1 LSYQWSVNGT
11 NIINGTNATLTLNN
25 VQLSQAGN
33 YSVQVTNV
41 VGSTNSANAVLTV
54 NLPPT
59 VIQVVS
65 TNAPAGGTVDVPVI
79 LVANGNEHG
88 LSFSLNFDTSRLTYS
103 DIMLGDGASDAFML
117 PTTGSVGSGALGV
130 TLELPPGETF
140 AAGTQQVV
148 IVTFNAPILT
158 GTQTVA
164 TVVSFT
170 NKPVNKLLS
179 DASNQ
184 LLVTNFV
191 NGTVTLSPSPLE
203 GDASPLPDGDNNLD
217 LSDLVQVGRFV
228 AGLDTITDSGEF
240 QRVDCAPRNTLGDG
254 EIKVTDWVQAGRYAA
269 GADPLTIA
277 GGPIGPSSPAP
288 AGMGFKSSLGPS
300 RRLSIA
306 DGTSI
311 KGLAMTLPVNLQAQG
326 DENAVGFSLNF
337 DPAVVR
343 YSSAVKGSGAGS
355 TTFIVNTNQVAAG
368 KLGIVLALPA
378 GSHFA
383 AATKEVAKVTFMP
396 VAAATNYS
404 VTIADQP
411 TLRSISDT
419 HANELAATYVSDSIL
434 INPPPPMNISLSGN
448 NLLFQWPVWAGGFV
462 LQSADSLTPPITW
475 TNVPVTLQTNGATVQ
490 ALASPHAPPIYYR
503 LYHP

>member
-1 LSYQWSVNGT
+1 
-11 NIINGTNATLTLNN
+11 
-25 VQLSQAGN
+25 
-33 YSVQVTNV
+33 
-41 VGSTNSANAVLTV
+41 VLAV
-54 NLPPT
+54 NLPPAI
-59 VIQVVS
+59 IQALS
-65 TNAPAGGTVDVPVI
+65 TNVPAGATVDVPVI
-79 LVANGNEHG
+79 LVANGNEHA
-88 LSFSLNFDTSRLTYS
+88 LSFSMNFDTSRLTYS
-103 DIMLGDGASDAFML
+103 DIVLGDGASDAFML
-117 PTTGSVGSGALGV
+117 PTTGSAGSGAIGV

-158 GTQTVA
+158 GTQTAA

-170 NKPVNKLLS
+170 NKPINKLLS

-191 NGTVTLSPSPLE
+191 GGTVTLSPSPLE
-203 GDASPLPDGDNNLD
+203 GDASPVPDGDNNLD

-228 AGLDTITDSGEF
+228 AGLDTITNGGEF
-240 QRVDCAPRNTLGDG
+240 QRVDCAPRSTLGDG

-277 GGPIGPSSPAP
+277 GGPTGPSSPIAAP
-288 AGMGFKSSLGPS
+288 AGMGFKSNLGPS
-300 RRLSIA
+300 RQLSIA

-311 KGLAMTLPVNLQAQG
+311 KGLPITLPVNLQAQG
-326 DENAVGFSLNF
+326 DENALGFSLNF

-343 YSSAVKGSGAGS
+343 YSSAIKGSSAGS
-355 TTFIVNTNQVAAG
+355 TTFIVNTNQVAVG
-368 KLGIVLALPA
+368 KLGIALALPV

-383 AATKEVAKVTFMP
+383 AGTKEVAKVIFMP

-404 VTIADQP
+404 VAIADQP
-411 TLRSISDT
+411 ALRSISDT
-419 HANELAATYVSDSIL
+419 NANELAATYVNDSIL

-462 LQSADSLTPPITW
+462 LQSADSLTAPVTW

-503 LYHP
+503 LFHP